1 MEYIDLRSDTVT
13 QPTPAMRKAMAEAVM
28 GDDVYEDDPTVKELE
43 NKSAAILKKEAALFV
58 PTGTFGNQLA
68 LLTHCSRGTEVILN
82 ENCHIVQHECGAAAL
97 ISGVQLRCF
106 EPANPY
112 PVSKEYEKRIR
123 IPGDIHEP
131 VTSLLVTENPLSNGT
146 VLPLSELTA
155 LKNLGERFN
164 LPIHMDGARIFNAA
178 LSLNVSPAE
187 IARCAD
193 SVMFCFSKGLC
204 APVGSML
211 AGTKEFIKKARRNR
225 KLMGGG
231 LHKAGAV
238 AAAALVALQEM
249 PPLLRDD
256 HEKALL
262 LGQLLSEI
270 PELSVDI
277 TRIQINMVFFN
288 FRNNNIDREA
298 LATYLRENGI
308 LINPPD
314 KDGIIRLVT
323 HHWITSDNLKTT
335 VSAIK
340 DFLL

>member
-1 MEYIDLRSDTVT
+1 
-13 QPTPAMRKAMAEAVM
+13 
-28 GDDVYEDDPTVKELE
+28 
-43 NKSAAILKKEAALFV
+43 
-58 PTGTFGNQLA
+58 
-68 LLTHCSRGTEVILN
+68 
-82 ENCHIVQHECGAAAL
+82 
-97 ISGVQLRCF
+97 
-106 EPANPY
+106 
-112 PVSKEYEKRIR
+112 
-123 IPGDIHEP
+123 
-131 VTSLLVTENPLSNGT
+131 
-146 VLPLSELTA
+146 
-155 LKNLGERFN
+155 
-164 LPIHMDGARIFNAA
+164 MDGARIFNAA
-178 LSLNVSPAE
+178 LSLNLSPAE

-211 AGTKEFIKKARRNR
+211 AGTKEFIKKARKNR